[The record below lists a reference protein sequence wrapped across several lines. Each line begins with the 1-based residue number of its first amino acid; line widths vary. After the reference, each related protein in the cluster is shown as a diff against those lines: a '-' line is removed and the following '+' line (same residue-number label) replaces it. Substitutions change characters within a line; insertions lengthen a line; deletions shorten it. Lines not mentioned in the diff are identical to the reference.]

1 MLVSGREAATILAAA
16 GLGRDAARS
25 ALAGGLAGV
34 PLRLKG
40 TLLYEEYLV
49 RALAERPHAVTSN
62 MTRQCRRGTFVARL
76 NPLSTRRTE
85 PGWHVS
91 PWARVWIHHAIST
104 VGYYPFVATISGFVT
119 EGAEIVGVAVHPA
132 AKELRTSFVTRPAG
146 EWFDAFQGTR
156 FKTGPGGPW
165 LIWRAPPT
173 LPELQSLP
181 EQQS

>member
-16 GLGRDAARS
+16 GLSRDAARS

-49 RALAERPHAVTSN
+49 RALAERPHAAISN
-62 MTRQCRRGTFVARL
+62 MTRHCRSGTFVARL

-119 EGAEIVGVAVHPA
+119 EGAEIVGIAVHPA
-132 AKELRTSFVTRPAG
+132 ARELRTSFMTRPAG